1 VVHEPRDVLDVLS
14 AADVPRLHKWLD
26 LDET

>member
-1 VVHEPRDVLDVLS
+1 VREPRDVLDVL
-14 AADVPRLHKWLD
+14 AAAEVPHLHKWLD